1 MDEQHG
7 IWGGMSHRER
17 NSLKRKADK
26 AGLSFQE
33 WVETKNT

>member
-17 NSLKRKADK
+17 NSVKRKAAK
-26 AGLSFQE
+26 EGLSFQD
-33 WVETKNT
+33 WVETKKS

>member
-26 AGLSFQE
+26 AGLSFQD